1 MVITLLYGLD
11 SLIETQNT
19 SILNATMELLIFS
32 NLYEEQLY
40 QDHMNE

>member
-11 SLIETQNT
+11 SETQST

-32 NLYEEQLY
+32 NRFEEQLY
-40 QDHMNE
+40 